1 MSTVMGQ
8 IASVSV
14 EIGGKEITFETGKLA
29 KQADGAVV
37 MRSGDTMVL
46 ATAVGRPE
54 AREGAD
60 FFPLT
65 IDVEE
70 RAYAAGK
77 IPGGFFKREGRATE
91 RATLTARMIDRPIR
105 PLWPKGFRN
114 EVQVICTVLSADLV
128 TPHDILCI
136 NGASAA
142 LMISPLPFF
151 GPVGAVRVGRIDGEF
166 VLNPTHE
173 QNFEETS
180 LDLIVVGTK
189 DGLTMVEAGADEV
202 PEDVLLEALDLA
214 HQEIRKLCE
223 AQEDLRRQVG
233 KAKWLDQELTAEL
246 EESQG
251 HAVWESLQAK
261 GLREGSAIIEE
272 LEDELAPELSM
283 DSTEEDITRRMQV
296 RASLAAVLEKQRL
309 AAVEGPVREQFGDD
323 LRGLTE
329 AEQDSKEL
337 KSAKRHLLFER
348 IVESVELPFP
358 VGPATVDGEGPVV
371 KDSVTK
377 SYVKKAAEAIYKD
390 LVRKKI
396 AIDKRRPDGR
406 GTDEIR
412 PIENEVTVSP
422 RAHGSALFQRGQTQI
437 LTLCTLGT
445 AKEGQRI
452 DDLSLET
459 DRRYMHHYN
468 FPPYSVGETGFMR
481 GPKRRDIGHGALAQR
496 ALEAMIPP
504 AEDFPYTIRLVSETL
519 ESNGSSSMG
528 SVCGSTLALMDAGV
542 PIKAPVSGIAMG
554 LVKEGD
560 DYVILTD
567 IQGAEDH
574 LGDMDFK
581 VAGTKDGITAL
592 QMDIKITGV
601 TQEIMRGALD
611 QAKQA
616 RIFILDRMLE
626 ALPEART
633 ELAPHAPRISSIQI
647 NPDFIGMVI
656 GKGGETIRSLESE
669 YDVQID
675 IEEDGTIL
683 VYATEGT
690 KADAAIAAIAALTK
704 EPEVGD
710 TFTGKVVKTTQ
721 FGAFVELKKGTDGLL
736 HVSNVGPGRVAHI
749 EDVMQRG
756 DIVDV
761 LVQEVDKARGRIGLK
776 LVHKHEDGRLVEPEE
791 LIERAK
797 SAPPRP
803 PEEERPA
810 PRRRPWPQPRP
821 APRLGSD
828 PRGRREPPPQFLAL
842 SDGRRNGVAVGVA
855 DQPLAVG
862 DRDRLG
868 AAVDAELREDPL
880 NVCCDRLL
888 ADHELGGDL
897 PLALAARE
905 QHEHLALARRQ
916 NRRRTRS
923 LVPHR
928 AKPVAWLSP
937 QERPDAIGQLLGV
950 ERLQDVVV
958 RSDQKTS
965 DPIEGFRARPRHEH
979 DRDGFAV
986 GVAQLSAD
994 LVAGHPR
1001 QVDVQNHER
1010 RSHCARHVERVVAT
1024 RRLVHGAVDSQQR
1037 FDDERAAAVVIV
1049 DDQHRAAATRSAF
1062 QLLLVVPQVRG

>member
-1 MSTVMGQ
+1 MSITTGQ
-8 IASVSV
+8 LASVTV
-14 EIGGKEITFETGKLA
+14 EIGGKEITFESGKLA
-29 KQADGAVV
+29 KQADGAVLV
-37 MRSGDTMVL
+37 RSSDTMVL
-46 ATAVGRPE
+46 ATAVGRTE

-70 RAYAAGK
+70 KMYAAGK

-142 LMISPLPFF
+142 LHISPLPFF
-151 GPVGAVRVGRIDGEF
+151 GPVGAVRIGRIDGDL
-166 VLNPTHE
+166 VVNPTS
-173 QNFEETS
+173 QETWEDS
-180 LDLIVVGTK
+180 ALDLIVVGTK

-202 PEDVLLEALDLA
+202 PEDVLLEALELA
-214 HQEIRKLCE
+214 HDEIRKLCE

-233 KAKWLDQELTAEL
+233 KPKWLDSELTAEL
-246 EESQG
+246 EGSHG
-251 HAVWESLQAK
+251 HTIWERIQRD
-261 GLREGSAIIEE
+261 GLRESAAVLDE
-272 LEDELAPELSM
+272 LTDELAPELSM
-283 DSTEEDITRRMQV
+283 DSTEEDIQRRMQV
-296 RASLAAVLEKQRL
+296 KASVDMLFEKQRL
-309 AAVEGPVREQFGDD
+309 VACEGPVREQFEAD
-323 LRGLTE
+323 LRALTD

-337 KSAKRHLLFER
+337 KSAKRSLLFER
-348 IVESVELPFP
+348 IIDGVQLPFP
-358 VGPATVDGEGPVV
+358 VGPATVEGEGPVV
-371 KDSVTK
+371 KDQLTK
-377 SYVKKAAEAIYKD
+377 SYVKKAAEAVYKD

-406 GTDEIR
+406 GTEEIR
-412 PIENEVTVSP
+412 PIECEVGVSP
-422 RAHGSALFQRGQTQI
+422 RTHGSGLFQRGQTQI
-437 LTLCTLGT
+437 MTLLTLGT

-452 DDLSLET
+452 DDLSPET

-468 FPPYSVGETGFMR
+468 FPPFSVGETGFMR

-581 VAGTKDGITAL
+581 VAGTREGITAL

-601 TQEIMRGALD
+601 TQEIMRNALE
-611 QAKQA
+611 QAKRA
-616 RIFILDRMLE
+616 RESILDIMLQTISE
-626 ALPEART
+626 PRSEMAE
-633 ELAPHAPRISSIQI
+633 HAPRIQSIQI

-656 GKGGETIRSLESE
+656 GKGGETIRSLESDF
-669 YDVQID
+669 DVQID

-690 KADAAIAAIAALTK
+690 KGDAAISAIAALTK
-704 EPEVGD
+704 EAEVGD
-710 TFTGKVVKTTQ
+710 TYTGKVVKTTQ

-749 EDVMQRG
+749 EDVMARG
-756 DIVDV
+756 DVVDV
-761 LVQEVDKARGRIGLK
+761 VVQEVDKARGRIGLK
-776 LVHKHEDGRLVEPEE
+776 LVAKHEDGKMVSPEE

-803 PEEERPA
+803 PEEDR
-810 PRRRPWPQPRP
+810 PRRDDR
-821 APRLGSD
+821 
-828 PRGRREPPPQFLAL
+828 RG
-842 SDGRRNGVAVGVA
+842 G
-855 DQPLAVG
+855 
-862 DRDRLG
+862 RDRG
-868 AAVDAELREDPL
+868 P
-880 NVCCDRLL
+880 
-888 ADHELGGDL
+888 
-897 PLALAARE
+897 
-905 QHEHLALARRQ
+905 RR
-916 NRRRTRS
+916 
-923 LVPHR
+923 
-928 AKPVAWLSP
+928 
-937 QERPDAIGQLLGV
+937 D
-950 ERLQDVVV
+950 
-958 RSDQKTS
+958 
-965 DPIEGFRARPRHEH
+965 
-979 DRDGFAV
+979 
-986 GVAQLSAD
+986 
-994 LVAGHPR
+994 
-1001 QVDVQNHER
+1001 
-1010 RSHCARHVERVVAT
+1010 
-1024 RRLVHGAVDSQQR
+1024 
-1037 FDDERAAAVVIV
+1037 
-1049 DDQHRAAATRSAF
+1049 
-1062 QLLLVVPQVRG
+1062 